1 MAVDVMTL
9 LPARP
14 PLFALDLPD
23 RLLLWAMREWLAAAL
38 SRKPVTPALRKGL
51 DSFGL
56 GETAAAV
63 ARFMDEAANAW
74 PERLRLHPARCG
86 CPISYDES
94 LLLACVA
101 DASRDARS
109 AFDARLHEMIG
120 QSMRDRMWRAA
131 VGLAK
136 MIGRLPD

>member
-1 MAVDVMTL
+1 
-9 LPARP
+9 
-14 PLFALDLPD
+14 
-23 RLLLWAMREWLAAAL
+23 
-38 SRKPVTPALRKGL
+38 
-51 DSFGL
+51 
-56 GETAAAV
+56 
-63 ARFMDEAANAW
+63 MDEAANAW
-74 PERLRLHPARCG
+74 PERLRLHPAHCG

-131 VGLAK
+131 VGLAR
-136 MIGRLPD
+136 MIGRLPDRSIFRRDGDPKPVQARVHRNLSGEPRIRLAVGAAVAQVVPVLAQPR

>member
-1 MAVDVMTL
+1 
-9 LPARP
+9 
-14 PLFALDLPD
+14 
-23 RLLLWAMREWLAAAL
+23 
-38 SRKPVTPALRKGL
+38 
-51 DSFGL
+51 
-56 GETAAAV
+56 
-63 ARFMDEAANAW
+63 MDEAANAW

-131 VGLAK
+131 VGLAR
-136 MIGRLPD
+136 MIGRLPGWSIFRRAGDPNPVPARVHTNPAGERPTRISVG